1 MKTHGA
7 GKIHGK
13 LCEKFGQLVTE
24 RRPSWQIVITL
35 PSLQLDFSENVNVK
49 LSTGI
54 RFNETNNLQ
63 NIIFVILRNKT

>member
-35 PSLQLDFSENVNVK
+35 PTLQLDFSENVRKIVY
-49 LSTGI
+49 
-54 RFNETNNLQ
+54 
-63 NIIFVILRNKT
+63 

>member
-35 PSLQLDFSENVNVK
+35 PTLQLDFSENECKIVHKKDCNATDQICIA
-49 LSTGI
+49 LTTYTQ
-54 RFNETNNLQ
+54 FLH
-63 NIIFVILRNKT
+63 

>member
-13 LCEKFGQLVTE
+13 LCEKFGQLVTK

-35 PSLQLDFSENVNVK
+35 PTLQLDFSENVNLK
-49 LSTGI
+49 DCQQEKNSMK
-54 RFNETNNLQ
+54 
-63 NIIFVILRNKT
+63 KTKY

>member
-24 RRPSWQIVITL
+24 SRPSWQIVITL
-35 PSLQLDFSENVNVK
+35 PTLQLDFSENVLKIEIVHK
-49 LSTGI
+49 
-54 RFNETNNLQ
+54 
-63 NIIFVILRNKT
+63 

>member
-13 LCEKFGQLVTE
+13 LCEKFEQLVTE

-35 PSLQLDFSENVNVK
+35 ATLQLDFSENVNVK
-49 LSTGI
+49 LSAGK
-54 RFNETNNLQ
+54 RCNE
-63 NIIFVILRNKT
+63 RNKYLTK